1 SIFVRKTL
9 YIRPRDQ
16 KMPWHFLSSQA
27 GYTFFDED
35 GVCCRFWELSCCLSE
50 LLRRANILQEFQE
63 RFAVQEKKL
72 VIFFHVVHFVL
83 DFLTSGSAH
92 PDRKDRSLAVPVIR
106 RPA

>member
-1 SIFVRKTL
+1 MADFYLDKG
-9 YIRPRDQ
+9 
-16 KMPWHFLSSQA
+16 HFITARRA

-35 GVCCRFWELSCCLSE
+35 DVCCRFLELGCSLSE

-83 DFLTSGSAH
+83 DFLTSGPAD
-92 PDRKDRSLAVPVIR
+92 PDRKDKSLTVPVSR
-106 RPA
+106 RPT

>member
-1 SIFVRKTL
+1 MRWARICSCEAENLRFSMQMMFAVGSGNL
-9 YIRPRDQ
+9 AVACLNWYDRP
-16 KMPWHFLSSQA
+16 
-27 GYTFFDED
+27 
-35 GVCCRFWELSCCLSE
+35 
-50 LLRRANILQEFQE
+50 NILQEFKE

-83 DFLTSGSAH
+83 DFLTSGFAH